1 MAVGAVSASCPLPAA
16 RCPPPPMSPA
26 VARWNEP
33 NCGPC
38 QGPGTGHD
46 RRGWT
51 TDGIYPPCPEGHA
64 RNADYPA
71 CGTSGWC
78 LKKYLEVFDETS
90 HRLKAVDPQLP
101 VGGPA
106 SQQLG
111 WVKELKEHAEKTGVA
126 LDFISTH
133 QCATTTTQ
141 ARLLLL
147 A

>member
-1 MAVGAVSASCPLPAA
+1 
-16 RCPPPPMSPA
+16 MSPA

-64 RNADYPA
+64 RNPDYPA

-78 LKKYLEVFDETS
+78 LKEYLEVFDETS